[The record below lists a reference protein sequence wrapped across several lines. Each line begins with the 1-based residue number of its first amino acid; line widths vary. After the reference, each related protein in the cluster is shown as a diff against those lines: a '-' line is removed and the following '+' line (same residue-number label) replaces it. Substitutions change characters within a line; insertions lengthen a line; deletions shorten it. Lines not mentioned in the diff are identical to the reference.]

1 MCGDGTSHKNE
12 GALSRLGIEE
22 NFLNL
27 KSNIYQKSRA
37 KAIFYGKKAKT
48 FLLELVTR
56 LGRPVA
62 ADVVGLAWGKLLCHP

>member
-1 MCGDGTSHKNE
+1 MCGDGTSHKKE
-12 GALSRLGIEE
+12 GTLSRLGIEE

-37 KAIFYGKKAKT
+37 KVIFYGNKKAKT

-56 LGRPVA
+56 LGSPYY
-62 ADVVGLAWGKLLCHP
+62 KTFSTSNSKS